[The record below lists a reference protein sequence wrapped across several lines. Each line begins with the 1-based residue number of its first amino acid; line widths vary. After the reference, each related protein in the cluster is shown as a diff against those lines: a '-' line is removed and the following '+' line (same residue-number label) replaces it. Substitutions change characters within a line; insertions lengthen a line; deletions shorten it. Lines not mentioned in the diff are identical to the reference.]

1 MTGYWGKP
9 VSMANQSCESPSSL
23 RRMTMA
29 TALNFR
35 TLDLNLLRVFD
46 VVMAER
52 NHTRRRTLVDHAA
65 GCQQCVEALEGIG
78 G

>member
-1 MTGYWGKP
+1 
-9 VSMANQSCESPSSL
+9 
-23 RRMTMA
+23 MTMA

-65 GCQQCVEALEGIG
+65 GCQQCVKALEGIG